1 MSEQRAQPSGG
12 SMLTYDEY
20 RQFADACNRWAQ
32 NAKNEEE
39 RRTFLEMEVAWADLS
54 TRALTRASGQG
65 ADGARIDVGSTSLY

>member
-1 MSEQRAQPSGG
+1 MPGQRAQPSGG

-32 NAKNEEE
+32 NAKSEEA
-39 RRTFLEMEVAWADLS
+39 RRTFLEMAVAWTDLS
-54 TRALTRASGQG
+54 AKALTRASGQM